1 MTALLRT
8 HFKDKFTE
16 RRPPVIKQASEA
28 FMRLNS
34 QREKVAEF
42 RNLLLGQKFKD
53 CGEIRKEIMRDRWEE
68 FFSASRVTDLKAAY
82 QYFATAEGRASLGF
96 RPSCWDPLWYGEKW
110 HMSPRGTAEVL
121 GEFF

>member
-1 MTALLRT
+1 MTALFRT

-16 RRPPVIKQASEA
+16 RRPPVNKQTSGA

-53 CGEIRKEIMRDRWEE
+53 CGEIRKEIMRGRWDE
-68 FFSASRVTDLKAAY
+68 FLSASRVTDRKAAY
-82 QYFATAEGRASLGF
+82 QYSASAEGRASLGF
-96 RPSCWDPLWYGEKW
+96 RPSCWDPFWYGEKW
-110 HMSPRGTAEVL
+110 HMSRRGTAEVL
-121 GEFF
+121 GEVF